1 MRSTI
6 TASLAFL
13 ACAHAAADVTLPAA
27 FTDHMVLQ
35 RDTPMRVFGSAPPN
49 EQVEVE
55 LRDSKGAVLRSGKAV
70 AGQGGRFSVEL
81 EPMKGSADPMTLEVR
96 GANSVIVNDVVIGDV
111 WVAGGQSN
119 MEWNVADTG
128 SQATDA
134 AAAAN
139 DPQVRYLRTPKV
151 TSNRPEQ
158 TIAANWTVL
167 SPVTAPSMGAVGFW
181 FANALRKETG
191 VPIGILEINWGGT
204 RAEPWTDLSTL
215 ATDPLYTDDVAELKR
230 KVDAWNSLPAPQ
242 RDRAFEDARRKFQ
255 SEGTAWWSSVNA
267 GDPGARDKWFSKE
280 DPADISEWGTV
291 TLPAKWSLD
300 PARKAW
306 DGIEWYRRTV
316 EIPAEWAGKECFI
329 DLGSIDDA
337 DIVFLDGRP
346 IANTIAD
353 WTTQRHYRV
362 PASLVKAGSATIA
375 IEVLDLQGEG
385 GLVGTAEQ
393 MRMTCPE
400 AGNASVPLAGEWRAR
415 RGREA
420 KEIAPPPQ
428 RPRRDQAPGMGY
440 GDPGAMFNAMIA
452 PFAGLQVTGAIWYQG
467 ESNASNM
474 RDAEAYRTLL
484 PLTIRSWRAAFDQPD
499 MPFGIVSLAAFHQFV
514 PGAATSGIW
523 PTLRDAQLGTERTSP
538 NTGTIA
544 TIDVGDAADIHPR
557 DKRTVGERLA
567 RWATATAYGK
577 PDTAW
582 RGPRTKSAR
591 RDGDGI
597 FIDFDVERGRLATRD
612 GKAPDGFAIAGA
624 DGVFVLAEAELRPPS
639 GIRLRSD
646 RVAMPTEVR
655 YAWQDNPANANVI
668 DELSKLPAHP
678 FRIRVEADPIRGE
691 VAPAPPAAPAAK

>member
-35 RDTPMRVFGSAPPN
+35 RDTPMRVFGSAQPN

-134 AAAAN
+134 VAAAN

-362 PASLVKAGSATIA
+362 PASLVKAGPATIA